1 MKPRCPLC
9 AAELSAGV
17 RAAPAAGSGQGVCP
31 ACGTSRHVSGP
42 AATFAGFSPAGDIE
56 DAIILSEDPPSKAAR
71 QAVFTRRPSTA
82 AAGSCLPSLPVVRP
96 SAAWRTGL
104 LAGLVA
110 VATFLAVMVIFVP
123 GMRAV
128 ASARQLDF
136 QKLRTERMDISGR
149 PALMVEGE
157 IINRSTRIVSVPA
170 VRVSLKTPEGQLVR
184 SVVVEPG
191 IAALAPGETAG
202 FRSALASPPAH
213 ATQVTLDL
221 AGRSRP
227 LPE

>member
-1 MKPRCPLC
+1 
-9 AAELSAGV
+9 
-17 RAAPAAGSGQGVCP
+17 
-31 ACGTSRHVSGP
+31 
-42 AATFAGFSPAGDIE
+42 
-56 DAIILSEDPPSKAAR
+56 
-71 QAVFTRRPSTA
+71 
-82 AAGSCLPSLPVVRP
+82 
-96 SAAWRTGL
+96 
-104 LAGLVA
+104 
-110 VATFLAVMVIFVP
+110 MVIFVP

-157 IINRSTRIVSVPA
+157 IVNRSTRIVSVPA

-184 SVVVEPG
+184 YVVVEPG
-191 IAALAPGETAG
+191 IATLAPGETAG